1 MKQKV
6 FAGYATHKPTG
17 EKARLGAWRLEEGA
31 WANIKYGLEYDP
43 EEVEIT
49 VVEEVIEV
57 EDYDYD
63 DWGGWEPWVFEAK
76 RG

>member
-17 EKARLGAWRLEEGA
+17 EKARLGAWRLEE
-31 WANIKYGLEYDP
+31 YGLEYDP
-43 EEVEIT
+43 EEVELT

-76 RG
+76 RA